1 MYLRSDERRPQ
12 MTTGFALRVAVLG
25 GIAVAL
31 FAVIFFRLWFLQVLS
46 GDEYLAEANNNR
58 TREVRVL
65 PPRGEILDRDGDLL
79 VGNRTSLALQVDVEE
94 LPANPVQRR
103 LELGR
108 IGRLIGLSLSDIRR
122 TMREELIVD
131 RTSPVTLKTNV
142 RHELVYYFAENRD
155 RFPGVEVEPIFVRR
169 YPQSTLAAHLVGS
182 TGEISEE
189 ELRIPRYRG
198 IEPGFIIGQ
207 DGVEYS
213 YDRYLRGTPGSTRLQ
228 VDSMGNV
235 IGELNAVEPEPGDNL
250 RLTIDS
256 DIQAAGEG
264 ALGSTGLYGAFV
276 AMDVDDGAIL
286 GMGSTPTYDPAD
298 LIEPT
303 QAEVEAL
310 YQDESAPLTNRAIAG
325 LYPTGS
331 TFKPITSIAALASG
345 NVTPEEIINDDGAFD
360 LGGGNIIGNAGGAA
374 YGPIAM
380 EYALQVSSDVYYYT
394 LGDRMSEGLALQ
406 RWARRLGMGR
416 GTGVDLPSE
425 SEGLLPTPRWRN
437 RLYRQDLTDR
447 PWSSGDNVNLSVGQ
461 GDLQANPLQL
471 AVAYAAIANGGEV
484 PTPHVGLRIEDAAG
498 RLVQEVTPPIQRTV
512 PIDPVWRDV
521 ILDGLHAAAQS
532 PGGTSYNVFGGFEV
546 PVAGKTGTAERPPY
560 GDQSWYVVLA
570 PYPNPEIVVAATA
583 EQGGFGADTAAPITA
598 TILSEYFANA
608 EVDPVSGPSAPD

>member
-25 GIAVAL
+25 GISVAL

-58 TREVRVL
+58 TREVSVL
-65 PPRGEILDRDGDLL
+65 PPRGEILDRDGELL
-79 VGNRTSLALQVDVEE
+79 VGNRTSLALQVDVDE
-94 LPANPVQRR
+94 LPADPIKRR
-103 LELGR
+103 LELAR
-108 IGRLIGLSLSDIRR
+108 IGRLIGQSLTEIRR
-122 TMREELIVD
+122 TMRDELIVD
-131 RTSPVTLKTNV
+131 RTSPVTLKSRV
-142 RHELVYYFAENRD
+142 PHELVYYFAENGD
-155 RFPGVEVEPIFVRR
+155 RFPGVTVEPVFVRR
-169 YPQSTLAAHLVGS
+169 YPQGTLAAHVLGS
-182 TGEISEE
+182 TGEINANQ
-189 ELRIPRYRG
+189 LREARNRG

-207 DGVEYS
+207 DGIEYS
-213 YDRYLRGTPGSTRLQ
+213 YDRYLRGSSGSTRIQ
-228 VDSMGNV
+228 VDSMGNTL
-235 IGELNAVEPEPGDNL
+235 GELNTVEPEPGDNL

-256 DIQAAGEG
+256 DVQAAGEA
-264 ALGSTGLYGAFV
+264 ALGGTGLYGGFV

-286 GMGSTPTYDPAD
+286 ALGSTPTYDPAQ
-298 LIEPT
+298 LIQPS
-303 QAEVEAL
+303 QADVDAL
-310 YQDESAPLTNRAIAG
+310 YRDESAPLTNRAIAG

-345 NVTPEEIINDDGAFD
+345 AVTPDEIIYDDGSFD

-374 YGPIAM
+374 YGSISM
-380 EYALQVSSDVYYYT
+380 QYALQVSSDVYYYT
-394 LGDRMSEGLALQ
+394 LGDRMSDGMAQQ
-406 RWARRLGMGR
+406 RWARRLGIGR
-416 GTGVDLPSE
+416 ETGIDLPSE

-437 RLYRQDLTDR
+437 RLYRNDLTDR
-447 PWSSGDNVNLSVGQ
+447 PWSSGDNVNLAVGQ
-461 GDLQANPLQL
+461 GDLQANPLQM

-484 PTPHVGLRIEDAAG
+484 PTPHLGLRIEDTAG
-498 RLVQEVTPPIQRTV
+498 RLVQEIAPPPARTIR
-512 PIDPVWRDV
+512 IDPAWRDT

-583 EQGGFGADTAAPITA
+583 EQGGFGADTAAPIAA
-598 TILSEYFANA
+598 TILSEYFGGVEA
-608 EVDPVSGPSAPD
+608 DPVEGSSTPD